1 MCRRITIFEYDDLV
15 GIVRAIEYR
24 SPLNTKP
31 DWPVQRMD
39 AFPND
44 LVPLLV
50 SANAVDGVLED
61 EDRTWNEEAL
71 GGATTF
77 SSMRFDPTRK
87 RWGFES
93 ADRAQVI
100 FNTRIET
107 ALERPLWKDSIEQRR
122 CIVPVQAFYET
133 HATEQAVNPRTGR
146 TVKQSYRFTAHEDLL
161 LLAGIWKSDR
171 FSIVTTAPN
180 ESVSAVH
187 DRMPLILSVDHAHE
201 WLEGDWRSV
210 PRTNDIALEARP
222 LYMPQTTVEQPRL
235 F

>member
-1 MCRRITIFEYDDLV
+1 MCRRITIFEYDDLL

-31 DWPVQRMD
+31 DWPVQSTD

-50 SANAVDGVLED
+50 SANGADDISEE
-61 EDRTWNEEAL
+61 EDRVWNEEAF
-71 GGATTF
+71 GGESFF
-77 SSMRFDPTRK
+77 SSARLAPTRK

-93 ADRAQVI
+93 VDRTQVI
-100 FNTRIET
+100 FNTRIES
-107 ALERPLWKDSIEQRR
+107 AVERPLWKDSIEQRR

-146 TVKQSYRFTAHEDLL
+146 TVKQSYRFTTPEGLL
-161 LLAGIWKSDR
+161 LLAGIWKSNR

-180 ESVSAVH
+180 ESVATVH
-187 DRMPLILSVDHAHE
+187 DRMPLVLSVDHVHE
-201 WLEGDWRSV
+201 WLEGDWQSV
-210 PRTNDIALEARP
+210 PRRNDIELDARP
-222 LYMPQTTVEQPRL
+222 LYAPQTTVEQPRL